1 MQLPA
6 YTDISGNMPWSG
18 IPAFRLIDRQLNRV
32 RELINQ
38 QLTTSAKAG
47 QIKPLLD
54 YVNSQTGKMI
64 RPGLVLLSYS
74 AMCNATCEKEKNDSY
89 IRRNNNTR
97 YAIRNTQYAA
107 IRVAAIVEMI
117 HNATLLHDD
126 VIDDGQLRRGL
137 PSANCLWGNESAVL
151 LGDFILGRV
160 FKMCANLE
168 PTIAETIAT
177 IALRV
182 CEGELRQVTQR
193 QNWHL
198 SEEEYIEI
206 ITEKSAAF
214 FSGCCRLGALLAKAE
229 EDHVQMLARFGL
241 NAGIAFQIT
250 DDLLDI
256 TGKESRTGKTVGSDA
271 SKSKLTIAAIHL
283 LKTVDETERRTLY
296 NMSDTPARFQNALTE
311 MLKSHG
317 SLDYTRKMAQNFV
330 KKAVE
335 ALQNLAQSDA
345 RTALIETARFMAARG
360 A

>member
-6 YTDISGNMPWSG
+6 HTDMSGNMPWSG
-18 IPAFRLIDRQLNRV
+18 IPAFRLIDCQLNQV
-32 RELINQ
+32 GELIDQ

-47 QIKPLLD
+47 EIKPLLD
-54 YVNSQTGKMI
+54 YVSSRTGKMI
-64 RPGLVLLSYS
+64 RPGLVLLSYR
-74 AMCNATCEKEKNDSY
+74 AMYDASCEKEKMDSC

-97 YAIRNTQYAA
+97 YAIRDTQYET
-107 IRVAAIVEMI
+107 IRVAAIVEMT

-137 PSANCLWGNESAVL
+137 PSANRLWGNESAVL

-160 FKMCANLE
+160 FKMCANLD
-168 PTIAETIAT
+168 PTIAGTIAT

-182 CEGELRQVTQR
+182 CEGELRQVIQR

-214 FSGCCRLGALLAKAE
+214 FSGCCRLGALLAQAE
-229 EDHVQMLARFGL
+229 EYYVEMLARFGL

-271 SKSKLTIAAIHL
+271 SKSKLTLAVIHL
-283 LKTVDETERRTLY
+283 LKTIDEAERRRLY
-296 NMSDTPARFQNALTE
+296 NMLDAPVKYQGTLTE

-317 SLDYTRKMAQNFV
+317 SLEYAQDRAQQFV

-335 ALQNLAQSDA
+335 ALQGLAQSEA
-345 RTALIETARFMAARG
+345 KTALIETARFMAARG

>member
-6 YTDISGNMPWSG
+6 HTDISGSMPWSG
-18 IPAFRLIDRQLNRV
+18 MPAFRLIDCQLDQV

-38 QLTTSAKAG
+38 QLTTAAKPG
-47 QIKPLLD
+47 EIKPLLD
-54 YVNSQTGKMI
+54 YVSSRTGKMI
-64 RPGLVLLSYS
+64 RPGLVLLSYR

-97 YAIRNTQYAA
+97 YVIRNTQYET
-107 IRVAAIVEMI
+107 IRVAAIIEMI

-137 PSANCLWGNESAVL
+137 PSANHLWGNESAVL
-151 LGDFILGRV
+151 LGDYVLGRV
-160 FKMCANLE
+160 FQACADLE
-168 PTIAETIAT
+168 PTIAGTIAT

-182 CEGELRQVTQR
+182 CEGELRQVIQR

-214 FSGCCRLGALLAKAE
+214 FSGCCRLGALLAQAE
-229 EDHVQMLARFGL
+229 EDYVQMLARFGL

-256 TGKESRTGKTVGSDA
+256 TGEESRTGKTVGSDA
-271 SKSKLTIAAIHL
+271 SKSKLTIAIIHL
-283 LKTVDETERRTLY
+283 IKTVDETESRRLY
-296 NMSDTPARFQNALTE
+296 NMLDTPEKSQNTLTE

-317 SLDYTRKMAQNFV
+317 SLDYARNRAQQFV
-330 KKAVE
+330 KKAIE
-335 ALQNLAQSDA
+335 ELQSLAQSEA
-345 RTALIETARFMAARG
+345 KTALIETAKFMAARG